1 MLCKAKRLD
10 DNINDFF
17 TENNKYQC
25 EFLPV
30 WGTIGGLFG
39 GWAWGIVMVNNGSAN
54 FIGIANAEHTVAF
67 PFPVDYLVIFLF
79 NFYQPLPLLFHPC

>member
-54 FIGIANAEHTVAF
+54 FIGIAVSSSSEQEVQDVSSTGWKT
-67 PFPVDYLVIFLF
+67 IK
-79 NFYQPLPLLFHPC
+79 